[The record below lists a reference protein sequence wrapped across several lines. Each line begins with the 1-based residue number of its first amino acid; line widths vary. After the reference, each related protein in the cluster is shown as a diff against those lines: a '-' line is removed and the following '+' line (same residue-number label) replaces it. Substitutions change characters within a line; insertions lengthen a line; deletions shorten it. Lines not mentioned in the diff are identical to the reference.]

1 MPIHKYTCSW
11 WPDQVLHDQMIST
24 LGWTDDA
31 PGLVEPRDKKIMVIS
46 CLVSL
51 YLFNVSVVRVRVYI
65 ACINEVTT
73 VH

>member
-1 MPIHKYTCSW
+1 
-11 WPDQVLHDQMIST
+11 MIST

-31 PGLVEPRDKKIMVIS
+31 PGLVEPRDKKIMAIS

-65 ACINEVTT
+65 ACVNV
-73 VH
+73 V